1 MKVGIIRCQL
11 TEDMCP
17 GTTDFKIA
25 REGTLAFTETGPAEI
40 IGFTSC
46 GGCCGKKAITRAKM
60 MVDRGA
66 EAIVF
71 ASCMSKGNPIG
82 FACPH
87 FAEIK
92 SAVEKKLGAEIKII
106 DWTHENG
113 FRELRGTTGP
123 PYRIVT
129 VPFHPGIHRVGLCG
143 LHEVFGTE

>member
-25 REGTLAFTETGPAEI
+25 REGTLAFTETGPVEM
-40 IGFTSC
+40 IGFISC
-46 GGCCGKKAITRAKM
+46 GGCCGKKAVTRAKM

-71 ASCMSKGNPIG
+71 DSCITKGNPIG

-87 FAEIK
+87 FSEIK
-92 SAVEKKLGAEIKII
+92 SAVEKKLGAETKII
-106 DWTHENG
+106 DGTH
-113 FRELRGTTGP
+113 
-123 PYRIVT
+123 
-129 VPFHPGIHRVGLCG
+129 
-143 LHEVFGTE
+143 